1 MKGTFQTV
9 YYLQKLGL
17 EHFDLIL
24 EFATW
29 VLQTN
34 PDEGMEVSLIYILL
48 SFFLKK
54 KITKK

>member
-9 YYLQKLGL
+9 YYLQRLGS

-34 PDEGMEVSLIYILL
+34 PDEGMEVS
-48 SFFLKK
+48 FKK
-54 KITKK
+54 RNSSMK